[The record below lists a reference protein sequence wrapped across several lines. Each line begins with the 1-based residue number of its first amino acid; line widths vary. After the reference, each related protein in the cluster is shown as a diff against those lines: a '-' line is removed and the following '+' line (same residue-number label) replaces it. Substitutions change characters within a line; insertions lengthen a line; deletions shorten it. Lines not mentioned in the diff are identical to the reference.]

1 MCATIRTL
9 PPYSFPLELLVK
21 TIDCGAAV
29 ISDLNQVPNRS
40 TSQMWTMADVDTA
53 TFKFRIKTKLV

>member
-1 MCATIRTL
+1 M
-9 PPYSFPLELLVK
+9 K

-29 ISDLNQVPNRS
+29 ISDLYQVPNRS

-53 TFKFRIKTKLV
+53 MFKFRLKTKLV